1 MSIFD
6 LNLMRKNGGW
16 RFWRHRSDG
25 ISIITIYVFALL
37 TFSFIS
43 SVESSLTDW
52 LAGWLA
58 LDCMVLCIVCVSV
71 GMKMT
76 ILFFRFRCFS
86 AGNALNKLIDI
97 KWRNTILNN
106 WLKR

>member
-58 LDCMVLCIVCVSV
+58 LDCMVLCSLCLCRNEDDHLIFSFS
-71 GMKMT
+71 
-76 ILFFRFRCFS
+76 LFLRWKC
-86 AGNALNKLIDI
+86 I
-97 KWRNTILNN
+97 K
-106 WLKR
+106 

>member
-16 RFWRHRSDG
+16 RFWRHRSAG
-25 ISIITIYVFALL
+25 INIITIYVFALL

-52 LAGWLA
+52 LLGWL
-58 LDCMVLCIVCVSV
+58 LIVWYCVPSV
-71 GMKMT
+71 
-76 ILFFRFRCFS
+76 ILPEWRWPSYFFRFRYFP

-97 KWRNTILNN
+97 K
-106 WLKR
+106 